1 MVDLFLDRCFE
12 NDDVK
17 DFIMEKFPGEGDC
30 PVNKAV
36 LKFIITWLLCL
47 WLRQK
52 MACGTIIRSDL
63 TRQKQILWASSEGGG
78 VLPALIRLQPPDE
91 IGNPA
96 ALPEH

>member
-1 MVDLFLDRCFE
+1 MH
-12 NDDVK
+12 
-17 DFIMEKFPGEGDC
+17 
-30 PVNKAV
+30 
-36 LKFIITWLLCL
+36 
-47 WLRQK
+47 
-52 MACGTIIRSDL
+52 CGTIMRSDL